1 MSTQMGVDVWCAL
14 VETSRNLHISSIFG
28 RNITIHENRSLVFIL
43 MFYLFSLY
51 DSDGDSK

>member
-1 MSTQMGVDVWCAL
+1 MSTQMGVGVWCAL

-28 RNITIHENRSLVFIL
+28 RNITIHENRSSVFIL